1 MSKIIKFEDLKNKKF
16 EKRHVIYIIF
26 AVIMIYIFYSIFL
39 LVRKPTDT
47 VTINSG
53 VVTLEESATG
63 YIIREEQV
71 LKGSN
76 YKNGLTAI
84 VSEGERAAKGQ
95 TIFRYS
101 SGQEDE
107 INSKIEEIN
116 LKLQDA
122 LAKQAK
128 QPIALPTDI
137 KNLDKQIDEKT
148 QNLRNLTDIH
158 TINEYKKEIEELAS
172 KKAKI
177 AGTLSQSGA
186 YIQELTKQKE
196 QYEAQLISDSEYIT
210 APVSGV
216 VSYRVDGLED
226 VLSTNDLSNLTE
238 EKLENLGLK
247 TGKIIST
254 SQEAGK
260 IINNFD
266 CSLATVLNSEAA
278 KNIEVGNKVTITL
291 SSGNEINAE
300 VKYVSKQENDKVL
313 IVFDLKTLTNELTEY
328 RKISFN
334 ITWWSYSGLKV
345 PNSSILEDEQGIKY
359 VIRKKAG
366 VEQKVIV
373 KILKKND
380 KYSVVSAYDNSELE
394 ALGID
399 VKTYSKINQYDNILL
414 YPETK

>member
-1 MSKIIKFEDLKNKKF
+1 MSKIIRFEDLKNKKF
-16 EKRHVIYIIF
+16 EKRHIIYIIF
-26 AVIMIYIFYSIFL
+26 AVIVIDIFYSIFL

-71 LKGSN
+71 LKGNN

-107 INSKIEEIN
+107 IKAKIEEVN

-122 LAKQAK
+122 LAKQTVIT
-128 QPIALPTDI
+128 PTTDI
-137 KNLDKQIDEKT
+137 KNLEKQIDEKT

-158 TINEYKKEIEELAS
+158 TITEYKKEIEELAS

-177 AGTLSQSGA
+177 VGALSQSGA

-226 VLSTNDLSNLTE
+226 ALSTNDLSNLTE

-254 SQEAGK
+254 SQEARK
-260 IINNFD
+260 NN
-266 CSLATVLNSEAA
+266 
-278 KNIEVGNKVTITL
+278 K
-291 SSGNEINAE
+291 
-300 VKYVSKQENDKVL
+300 
-313 IVFDLKTLTNELTEY
+313 
-328 RKISFN
+328 
-334 ITWWSYSGLKV
+334 
-345 PNSSILEDEQGIKY
+345 
-359 VIRKKAG
+359 
-366 VEQKVIV
+366 
-373 KILKKND
+373 
-380 KYSVVSAYDNSELE
+380 
-394 ALGID
+394 
-399 VKTYSKINQYDNILL
+399 
-414 YPETK
+414 

>member
-1 MSKIIKFEDLKNKKF
+1 MSKIIRFEDLKNKKF
-16 EKRHVIYIIF
+16 EKRHIIYIIF
-26 AVIMIYIFYSIFL
+26 AVIVIYIFYSIFL

-71 LKGSN
+71 LKGNN

-107 INSKIEEIN
+107 IKAKIEEVN

-122 LAKQAK
+122 LAKQTITT
-128 QPIALPTDI
+128 PTTDI
-137 KNLDKQIDEKT
+137 KNLEKQIDEKT
-148 QNLRNLTDIH
+148 QNLKNLTDMH
-158 TINEYKKEIEELAS
+158 TITDYKKEIEELAS

-196 QYEAQLISDSEYIT
+196 QYETQLISDSEYIT

-226 VLSTNDLSNLTE
+226 ALSTNDLSNLTE

-254 SQEAGK
+254 SQEARK
-260 IINNFD
+260 NN
-266 CSLATVLNSEAA
+266 
-278 KNIEVGNKVTITL
+278 K
-291 SSGNEINAE
+291 
-300 VKYVSKQENDKVL
+300 
-313 IVFDLKTLTNELTEY
+313 
-328 RKISFN
+328 
-334 ITWWSYSGLKV
+334 
-345 PNSSILEDEQGIKY
+345 
-359 VIRKKAG
+359 
-366 VEQKVIV
+366 
-373 KILKKND
+373 
-380 KYSVVSAYDNSELE
+380 
-394 ALGID
+394 
-399 VKTYSKINQYDNILL
+399 
-414 YPETK
+414 

>member
-1 MSKIIKFEDLKNKKF
+1 MSKIIRFEDLKNKKC
-16 EKRHVIYIIF
+16 EKRHIIYIIF
-26 AVIMIYIFYSIFL
+26 AVIVIYIFYSIFL

-71 LKGSN
+71 LKGNN

-107 INSKIEEIN
+107 IKAKIEEVN

-122 LAKQAK
+122 LAKQTVIT
-128 QPIALPTDI
+128 PTTDI
-137 KNLDKQIDEKT
+137 KNLEKQIDEKT

-158 TINEYKKEIEELAS
+158 TITEYKKEIEELAS

-177 AGTLSQSGA
+177 VGALSQSGA

-226 VLSTNDLSNLTE
+226 ALSTNDLSNLTE

-254 SQEAGK
+254 SQEARK
-260 IINNFD
+260 NN
-266 CSLATVLNSEAA
+266 
-278 KNIEVGNKVTITL
+278 K
-291 SSGNEINAE
+291 
-300 VKYVSKQENDKVL
+300 
-313 IVFDLKTLTNELTEY
+313 
-328 RKISFN
+328 
-334 ITWWSYSGLKV
+334 
-345 PNSSILEDEQGIKY
+345 
-359 VIRKKAG
+359 
-366 VEQKVIV
+366 
-373 KILKKND
+373 
-380 KYSVVSAYDNSELE
+380 
-394 ALGID
+394 
-399 VKTYSKINQYDNILL
+399 
-414 YPETK
+414 

>member
-1 MSKIIKFEDLKNKKF
+1 MSKIIRFEDLKNKKF
-16 EKRHVIYIIF
+16 EKRHIIYIIF
-26 AVIMIYIFYSIFL
+26 AVIVIYIFYSIFL

-71 LKGSN
+71 LKGNN

-107 INSKIEEIN
+107 IKAKIEEVN

-122 LAKQAK
+122 LAKQTVIT
-128 QPIALPTDI
+128 PTTDI
-137 KNLDKQIDEKT
+137 KNLEKQIDEKT

-158 TINEYKKEIEELAS
+158 TITEYKKEIEELAS

-177 AGTLSQSGA
+177 VGALSQSGA

-226 VLSTNDLSNLTE
+226 ALSTNVLSNLTE

-254 SQEAGK
+254 SQEARK
-260 IINNFD
+260 NN
-266 CSLATVLNSEAA
+266 
-278 KNIEVGNKVTITL
+278 K
-291 SSGNEINAE
+291 
-300 VKYVSKQENDKVL
+300 
-313 IVFDLKTLTNELTEY
+313 
-328 RKISFN
+328 
-334 ITWWSYSGLKV
+334 
-345 PNSSILEDEQGIKY
+345 
-359 VIRKKAG
+359 
-366 VEQKVIV
+366 
-373 KILKKND
+373 
-380 KYSVVSAYDNSELE
+380 
-394 ALGID
+394 
-399 VKTYSKINQYDNILL
+399 
-414 YPETK
+414 

>member
-1 MSKIIKFEDLKNKKF
+1 MSKIIRFEDLKNKKF
-16 EKRHVIYIIF
+16 EKRHIIYIIF
-26 AVIMIYIFYSIFL
+26 AVIVIYIFYSIFL
-39 LVRKPTDT
+39 LVRKPPDT

-71 LKGSN
+71 LKGNN

-107 INSKIEEIN
+107 IKAKIEEVN

-122 LAKQAK
+122 LAKQTVIT
-128 QPIALPTDI
+128 PTTDI
-137 KNLDKQIDEKT
+137 KNLEKQIDEKT

-158 TINEYKKEIEELAS
+158 TITEYKKEIEELAS

-177 AGTLSQSGA
+177 VGALSQSGA

-226 VLSTNDLSNLTE
+226 ALSTNDLSNLTE

-254 SQEAGK
+254 SQEARK
-260 IINNFD
+260 NN
-266 CSLATVLNSEAA
+266 
-278 KNIEVGNKVTITL
+278 K
-291 SSGNEINAE
+291 
-300 VKYVSKQENDKVL
+300 
-313 IVFDLKTLTNELTEY
+313 
-328 RKISFN
+328 
-334 ITWWSYSGLKV
+334 
-345 PNSSILEDEQGIKY
+345 
-359 VIRKKAG
+359 
-366 VEQKVIV
+366 
-373 KILKKND
+373 
-380 KYSVVSAYDNSELE
+380 
-394 ALGID
+394 
-399 VKTYSKINQYDNILL
+399 
-414 YPETK
+414 

>member
-1 MSKIIKFEDLKNKKF
+1 MHFLENKKF
-16 EKRHVIYIIF
+16 EKRHIIYIIF
-26 AVIMIYIFYSIFL
+26 AVIVIYIFYSIFL

-71 LKGSN
+71 LKGNN

-107 INSKIEEIN
+107 IKAKIEEVN

-122 LAKQAK
+122 LAKQTVIT
-128 QPIALPTDI
+128 PTTDI
-137 KNLDKQIDEKT
+137 KNLEKQIDEKT

-158 TINEYKKEIEELAS
+158 TITEYKKEIEELAS

-177 AGTLSQSGA
+177 VGALSQSGA

-226 VLSTNDLSNLTE
+226 ALSTNDLSNLTE

-254 SQEAGK
+254 SQEARK
-260 IINNFD
+260 NN
-266 CSLATVLNSEAA
+266 
-278 KNIEVGNKVTITL
+278 K
-291 SSGNEINAE
+291 
-300 VKYVSKQENDKVL
+300 
-313 IVFDLKTLTNELTEY
+313 
-328 RKISFN
+328 
-334 ITWWSYSGLKV
+334 
-345 PNSSILEDEQGIKY
+345 
-359 VIRKKAG
+359 
-366 VEQKVIV
+366 
-373 KILKKND
+373 
-380 KYSVVSAYDNSELE
+380 
-394 ALGID
+394 
-399 VKTYSKINQYDNILL
+399 
-414 YPETK
+414 

>member
-1 MSKIIKFEDLKNKKF
+1 MSKIIRFEDLKNKKF
-16 EKRHVIYIIF
+16 EKRHIIYIIF
-26 AVIMIYIFYSIFL
+26 AVIVIYIFYSIFL

-71 LKGSN
+71 LKGNN

-107 INSKIEEIN
+107 IKAKIEEVN

-122 LAKQAK
+122 LAKQTVIT
-128 QPIALPTDI
+128 PTTDI
-137 KNLDKQIDEKT
+137 KNLEQQIDEKT

-158 TINEYKKEIEELAS
+158 TITEYKKEIEELAS

-177 AGTLSQSGA
+177 VGALSQSGA

-226 VLSTNDLSNLTE
+226 ALSTNDLSNLTE

-254 SQEAGK
+254 SQEARK
-260 IINNFD
+260 NN
-266 CSLATVLNSEAA
+266 
-278 KNIEVGNKVTITL
+278 K
-291 SSGNEINAE
+291 
-300 VKYVSKQENDKVL
+300 
-313 IVFDLKTLTNELTEY
+313 
-328 RKISFN
+328 
-334 ITWWSYSGLKV
+334 
-345 PNSSILEDEQGIKY
+345 
-359 VIRKKAG
+359 
-366 VEQKVIV
+366 
-373 KILKKND
+373 
-380 KYSVVSAYDNSELE
+380 
-394 ALGID
+394 
-399 VKTYSKINQYDNILL
+399 
-414 YPETK
+414 

>member
-1 MSKIIKFEDLKNKKF
+1 MSKIIRFEDLKNKKF
-16 EKRHVIYIIF
+16 EKRHIIYIIF
-26 AVIMIYIFYSIFL
+26 AVIVIYIFYSIFL

-71 LKGSN
+71 LKGNN

-107 INSKIEEIN
+107 IKAKIEEVN

-122 LAKQAK
+122 LAKQTVIT
-128 QPIALPTDI
+128 PTTDI
-137 KNLDKQIDEKT
+137 KNLEKQIDEKT

-158 TINEYKKEIEELAS
+158 TITEYKKEIEELAS
-172 KKAKI
+172 KKAEI
-177 AGTLSQSGA
+177 VGALSQSGA

-226 VLSTNDLSNLTE
+226 ALSTNDLSNLTE

-254 SQEAGK
+254 SQEARK
-260 IINNFD
+260 NN
-266 CSLATVLNSEAA
+266 
-278 KNIEVGNKVTITL
+278 K
-291 SSGNEINAE
+291 
-300 VKYVSKQENDKVL
+300 
-313 IVFDLKTLTNELTEY
+313 
-328 RKISFN
+328 
-334 ITWWSYSGLKV
+334 
-345 PNSSILEDEQGIKY
+345 
-359 VIRKKAG
+359 
-366 VEQKVIV
+366 
-373 KILKKND
+373 
-380 KYSVVSAYDNSELE
+380 
-394 ALGID
+394 
-399 VKTYSKINQYDNILL
+399 
-414 YPETK
+414 

>member
-1 MSKIIKFEDLKNKKF
+1 MSKIIRFEDLKNKKF
-16 EKRHVIYIIF
+16 EKRHIIYIIF
-26 AVIMIYIFYSIFL
+26 AVIVIYIFYSIFL

-71 LKGSN
+71 LK
-76 YKNGLTAI
+76 
-84 VSEGERAAKGQ
+84 VSEWERAAKGQ

-107 INSKIEEIN
+107 IKAKIEEVN

-122 LAKQAK
+122 LAKQTVIT
-128 QPIALPTDI
+128 PTTDI
-137 KNLDKQIDEKT
+137 KNLEKQIDEKT

-158 TINEYKKEIEELAS
+158 TITEYKKEIEELAS

-177 AGTLSQSGA
+177 VGALSQSGA

-226 VLSTNDLSNLTE
+226 ALSTNDLSNLTE

-254 SQEAGK
+254 SQEARK
-260 IINNFD
+260 NN
-266 CSLATVLNSEAA
+266 
-278 KNIEVGNKVTITL
+278 K
-291 SSGNEINAE
+291 
-300 VKYVSKQENDKVL
+300 
-313 IVFDLKTLTNELTEY
+313 
-328 RKISFN
+328 
-334 ITWWSYSGLKV
+334 
-345 PNSSILEDEQGIKY
+345 
-359 VIRKKAG
+359 
-366 VEQKVIV
+366 
-373 KILKKND
+373 
-380 KYSVVSAYDNSELE
+380 
-394 ALGID
+394 
-399 VKTYSKINQYDNILL
+399 
-414 YPETK
+414 

>member
-1 MSKIIKFEDLKNKKF
+1 MSKIIRFEDLKNKKF
-16 EKRHVIYIIF
+16 EKRHIIYIIF
-26 AVIMIYIFYSIFL
+26 AIIVIYIFYSIFL

-71 LKGSN
+71 LKGNN

-107 INSKIEEIN
+107 IKAKIEEVN

-122 LAKQAK
+122 LAKQTVIT
-128 QPIALPTDI
+128 PTTDI
-137 KNLDKQIDEKT
+137 KNLEKQIDEKT

-158 TINEYKKEIEELAS
+158 TITEYKKEIEELAS

-177 AGTLSQSGA
+177 VGALSQSGA
-186 YIQELTKQKE
+186 YIQELTKQK
-196 QYEAQLISDSEYIT
+196 YEAQLISDSEYIT

-226 VLSTNDLSNLTE
+226 ALSTNDLSNLTE

-254 SQEAGK
+254 SQEARK
-260 IINNFD
+260 NN
-266 CSLATVLNSEAA
+266 
-278 KNIEVGNKVTITL
+278 K
-291 SSGNEINAE
+291 
-300 VKYVSKQENDKVL
+300 
-313 IVFDLKTLTNELTEY
+313 
-328 RKISFN
+328 
-334 ITWWSYSGLKV
+334 
-345 PNSSILEDEQGIKY
+345 
-359 VIRKKAG
+359 
-366 VEQKVIV
+366 
-373 KILKKND
+373 
-380 KYSVVSAYDNSELE
+380 
-394 ALGID
+394 
-399 VKTYSKINQYDNILL
+399 
-414 YPETK
+414 

>member
-1 MSKIIKFEDLKNKKF
+1 MSKIIRFEDLKNKKF
-16 EKRHVIYIIF
+16 EKRHIIYIIF
-26 AVIMIYIFYSIFL
+26 AVIVIYIFYSIFL

-71 LKGSN
+71 LKGNN

-107 INSKIEEIN
+107 IKAKIEEVN

-122 LAKQAK
+122 LAKQTITT
-128 QPIALPTDI
+128 PTTDI
-137 KNLDKQIDEKT
+137 KNLEKQIDEKT

-158 TINEYKKEIEELAS
+158 TITEYKKEIEELAS

-177 AGTLSQSGA
+177 VGALSQSGA

-226 VLSTNDLSNLTE
+226 ALSTNDLSNLTE

-254 SQEAGK
+254 SQEARK
-260 IINNFD
+260 NN
-266 CSLATVLNSEAA
+266 
-278 KNIEVGNKVTITL
+278 K
-291 SSGNEINAE
+291 
-300 VKYVSKQENDKVL
+300 
-313 IVFDLKTLTNELTEY
+313 
-328 RKISFN
+328 
-334 ITWWSYSGLKV
+334 
-345 PNSSILEDEQGIKY
+345 
-359 VIRKKAG
+359 
-366 VEQKVIV
+366 
-373 KILKKND
+373 
-380 KYSVVSAYDNSELE
+380 
-394 ALGID
+394 
-399 VKTYSKINQYDNILL
+399 
-414 YPETK
+414 

>member
-1 MSKIIKFEDLKNKKF
+1 MSKIIRFEDLKNKKF
-16 EKRHVIYIIF
+16 EKRHIIYIIF
-26 AVIMIYIFYSIFL
+26 AVIVIYIFYSIFL

-71 LKGSN
+71 LKGNN

-107 INSKIEEIN
+107 IKAKIEEVN

-122 LAKQAK
+122 LAKQTV
-128 QPIALPTDI
+128 IT
-137 KNLDKQIDEKT
+137 
-148 QNLRNLTDIH
+148 
-158 TINEYKKEIEELAS
+158 LAS

-177 AGTLSQSGA
+177 VGALSQSGA

-226 VLSTNDLSNLTE
+226 ALSTNDLSNLTE

-254 SQEAGK
+254 SQEARK
-260 IINNFD
+260 NN
-266 CSLATVLNSEAA
+266 
-278 KNIEVGNKVTITL
+278 K
-291 SSGNEINAE
+291 
-300 VKYVSKQENDKVL
+300 
-313 IVFDLKTLTNELTEY
+313 
-328 RKISFN
+328 
-334 ITWWSYSGLKV
+334 
-345 PNSSILEDEQGIKY
+345 
-359 VIRKKAG
+359 
-366 VEQKVIV
+366 
-373 KILKKND
+373 
-380 KYSVVSAYDNSELE
+380 
-394 ALGID
+394 
-399 VKTYSKINQYDNILL
+399 
-414 YPETK
+414 

>member
-1 MSKIIKFEDLKNKKF
+1 MSKIIRFEDLKNKKF
-16 EKRHVIYIIF
+16 EKRHIIYIIF
-26 AVIMIYIFYSIFL
+26 AIIVIYIFYSIFL

-71 LKGSN
+71 LKGNN

-107 INSKIEEIN
+107 IKAKIEEVN

-122 LAKQAK
+122 LAKQTVIT
-128 QPIALPTDI
+128 PTTDI
-137 KNLDKQIDEKT
+137 KNLEKQIDEKT

-158 TINEYKKEIEELAS
+158 TITEYKKEIEELAS

-177 AGTLSQSGA
+177 VGALSQSGA

-226 VLSTNDLSNLTE
+226 ALSTNDLSNLTE

-247 TGKIIST
+247 TGKIVST
-254 SQEAGK
+254 SQEARK
-260 IINNFD
+260 NN
-266 CSLATVLNSEAA
+266 
-278 KNIEVGNKVTITL
+278 K
-291 SSGNEINAE
+291 
-300 VKYVSKQENDKVL
+300 
-313 IVFDLKTLTNELTEY
+313 
-328 RKISFN
+328 
-334 ITWWSYSGLKV
+334 
-345 PNSSILEDEQGIKY
+345 
-359 VIRKKAG
+359 
-366 VEQKVIV
+366 
-373 KILKKND
+373 
-380 KYSVVSAYDNSELE
+380 
-394 ALGID
+394 
-399 VKTYSKINQYDNILL
+399 
-414 YPETK
+414 

>member
-1 MSKIIKFEDLKNKKF
+1 MSKIIRFEDLKNKKF
-16 EKRHVIYIIF
+16 EKRHIIYIIF
-26 AVIMIYIFYSIFL
+26 AVIVIYIFYSIFL

-71 LKGSN
+71 LKGNN

-107 INSKIEEIN
+107 IKAKIEEVN

-122 LAKQAK
+122 LAKQTVIT
-128 QPIALPTDI
+128 PTTDI
-137 KNLDKQIDEKT
+137 KNLEKRIDEKT

-158 TINEYKKEIEELAS
+158 TITEYKKEIEELAS

-177 AGTLSQSGA
+177 VGALSQSGA

-226 VLSTNDLSNLTE
+226 ALSTNDLSNLTE

-254 SQEAGK
+254 SQEARK
-260 IINNFD
+260 NN
-266 CSLATVLNSEAA
+266 
-278 KNIEVGNKVTITL
+278 K
-291 SSGNEINAE
+291 
-300 VKYVSKQENDKVL
+300 
-313 IVFDLKTLTNELTEY
+313 
-328 RKISFN
+328 
-334 ITWWSYSGLKV
+334 
-345 PNSSILEDEQGIKY
+345 
-359 VIRKKAG
+359 
-366 VEQKVIV
+366 
-373 KILKKND
+373 
-380 KYSVVSAYDNSELE
+380 
-394 ALGID
+394 
-399 VKTYSKINQYDNILL
+399 
-414 YPETK
+414 

>member
-1 MSKIIKFEDLKNKKF
+1 MSKIIRFEDLKNKKF
-16 EKRHVIYIIF
+16 EKRHIIYIIF
-26 AVIMIYIFYSIFL
+26 AVIVIYIFYSIFL

-71 LKGSN
+71 LKGNN

-107 INSKIEEIN
+107 IKAKIEEVN

-122 LAKQAK
+122 LAKQTVIT
-128 QPIALPTDI
+128 PTTDI
-137 KNLDKQIDEKT
+137 KNLEKQIDEKT

-158 TINEYKKEIEELAS
+158 TITEYKKEIEELAS

-177 AGTLSQSGA
+177 VGALSQSGA
-186 YIQELTKQKE
+186 YIQELTKQN
-196 QYEAQLISDSEYIT
+196 EAQLISDSEYIT

-226 VLSTNDLSNLTE
+226 ALSTNDLSNLTE

-254 SQEAGK
+254 SQEARK
-260 IINNFD
+260 NN
-266 CSLATVLNSEAA
+266 
-278 KNIEVGNKVTITL
+278 K
-291 SSGNEINAE
+291 
-300 VKYVSKQENDKVL
+300 
-313 IVFDLKTLTNELTEY
+313 
-328 RKISFN
+328 
-334 ITWWSYSGLKV
+334 
-345 PNSSILEDEQGIKY
+345 
-359 VIRKKAG
+359 
-366 VEQKVIV
+366 
-373 KILKKND
+373 
-380 KYSVVSAYDNSELE
+380 
-394 ALGID
+394 
-399 VKTYSKINQYDNILL
+399 
-414 YPETK
+414 

>member
-1 MSKIIKFEDLKNKKF
+1 MSKIIRFEDLKNKKF
-16 EKRHVIYIIF
+16 EKRHIIYIIF
-26 AVIMIYIFYSIFL
+26 AVIVIYIFYSIFL

-71 LKGSN
+71 LKGNN

-107 INSKIEEIN
+107 IKAKIEEVN

-122 LAKQAK
+122 LAKQTVIT
-128 QPIALPTDI
+128 PTTDI
-137 KNLDKQIDEKT
+137 KNLEKQIDEKT

-158 TINEYKKEIEELAS
+158 TITEYKKEIEELAS

-177 AGTLSQSGA
+177 VGALSQSGA

-226 VLSTNDLSNLTE
+226 ALSTNDLSNLTE

-254 SQEAGK
+254 SQEAR
-260 IINNFD
+260 
-266 CSLATVLNSEAA
+266 
-278 KNIEVGNKVTITL
+278 KNHK
-291 SSGNEINAE
+291 
-300 VKYVSKQENDKVL
+300 
-313 IVFDLKTLTNELTEY
+313 
-328 RKISFN
+328 
-334 ITWWSYSGLKV
+334 
-345 PNSSILEDEQGIKY
+345 
-359 VIRKKAG
+359 
-366 VEQKVIV
+366 
-373 KILKKND
+373 
-380 KYSVVSAYDNSELE
+380 
-394 ALGID
+394 
-399 VKTYSKINQYDNILL
+399 
-414 YPETK
+414 

>member
-1 MSKIIKFEDLKNKKF
+1 MSKIIRFEDLKNKKF
-16 EKRHVIYIIF
+16 EKRHIIYIIF
-26 AVIMIYIFYSIFL
+26 AVIVIYIFYSIFL

-71 LKGSN
+71 LKGNN

-107 INSKIEEIN
+107 IKAKIEEVN

-122 LAKQAK
+122 LAKQTVIT
-128 QPIALPTDI
+128 PTTDI
-137 KNLDKQIDEKT
+137 KNLEKQIDEKT

-158 TINEYKKEIEELAS
+158 TITEYKKEIEELAS
-172 KKAKI
+172 KQAKI
-177 AGTLSQSGA
+177 VGALSQSGA

-226 VLSTNDLSNLTE
+226 ALSTNDLSNLTE

-254 SQEAGK
+254 SQEARK
-260 IINNFD
+260 NN
-266 CSLATVLNSEAA
+266 
-278 KNIEVGNKVTITL
+278 K
-291 SSGNEINAE
+291 
-300 VKYVSKQENDKVL
+300 
-313 IVFDLKTLTNELTEY
+313 
-328 RKISFN
+328 
-334 ITWWSYSGLKV
+334 
-345 PNSSILEDEQGIKY
+345 
-359 VIRKKAG
+359 
-366 VEQKVIV
+366 
-373 KILKKND
+373 
-380 KYSVVSAYDNSELE
+380 
-394 ALGID
+394 
-399 VKTYSKINQYDNILL
+399 
-414 YPETK
+414 

>member
-1 MSKIIKFEDLKNKKF
+1 MSKIIKFEDLKNKKL
-16 EKRHVIYIIF
+16 EKKHIVYLIF
-26 AVIMIYIFYSIFL
+26 AIIMIYIFYSIFL
-39 LVRKPTDT
+39 LVRKPNDT

-53 VVTLEESATG
+53 VLTLEESATG
-63 YIIREEQV
+63 YIIRDEKV
-71 LKGSN
+71 LKGNN

-95 TIFRYS
+95 TVFRYS
-101 SGQEDE
+101 SNQEEE
-107 INSKIEEIN
+107 IKSKIEQIN
-116 LKLQDA
+116 LKIQDA
-122 LAKQAK
+122 LSK
-128 QPIALPTDI
+128 QPTIFSTDI
-137 KNLDKQIDEKT
+137 KNLDKQIDEKI
-148 QNLRNLTDIH
+148 QNLRDSTDMH
-158 TINEYKKEIEELAS
+158 TITEYKKEIEEIVG

-177 AGTLSQSGA
+177 AGNLSQSGA

-196 QYEAQLISDSEYIT
+196 EYEQQLTADSEYIT

-226 VLSTNDLSNLTE
+226 TLSTEDLSNLTE

-254 SQEAGK
+254 SQDAGK

-266 CSLATVLNSEAA
+266 CSLATVLSSEAA

-291 SSGNEINAE
+291 SSGNEINSE
-300 VKYVSKQENDKVL
+300 VKYVAKQDDDKVL
-313 IVFDLKTLTNELTEY
+313 IVFDLKTLTDELTQY

-345 PNSSILEDEQGIKY
+345 PNSAILEDEQGLKY

-366 VEQKVIV
+366 LEQKIIV
-373 KILKKND
+373 KVLKKND
-380 KYSVVSAYDNSELE
+380 KYSVVGTYNNSELE

-399 VKTYSKINQYDNILL
+399 AKGYIKISQYDNILL
-414 YPETK
+414 YPEAK

>member
-1 MSKIIKFEDLKNKKF
+1 MSKIIRFEDLKNKKF
-16 EKRHVIYIIF
+16 EKRHIIYIIF
-26 AVIMIYIFYSIFL
+26 AVIVIYIFYSIFL

-71 LKGSN
+71 LKGNN

-107 INSKIEEIN
+107 IKAKIEEVN

-122 LAKQAK
+122 LAKQTVIT
-128 QPIALPTDI
+128 PTTDI
-137 KNLDKQIDEKT
+137 KNLEKQIDEKT

-158 TINEYKKEIEELAS
+158 TITEYKKEIEELAS

-177 AGTLSQSGA
+177 VGALSQSGA

-226 VLSTNDLSNLTE
+226 ALSTNDLSNLTE
-238 EKLENLGLK
+238 EKLEKLGLK

-254 SQEAGK
+254 SQEARK
-260 IINNFD
+260 NN
-266 CSLATVLNSEAA
+266 
-278 KNIEVGNKVTITL
+278 K
-291 SSGNEINAE
+291 
-300 VKYVSKQENDKVL
+300 
-313 IVFDLKTLTNELTEY
+313 
-328 RKISFN
+328 
-334 ITWWSYSGLKV
+334 
-345 PNSSILEDEQGIKY
+345 
-359 VIRKKAG
+359 
-366 VEQKVIV
+366 
-373 KILKKND
+373 
-380 KYSVVSAYDNSELE
+380 
-394 ALGID
+394 
-399 VKTYSKINQYDNILL
+399 
-414 YPETK
+414 

>member
-1 MSKIIKFEDLKNKKF
+1 MSKIIRFEDLKNKKF
-16 EKRHVIYIIF
+16 EKRHIIYIIF
-26 AVIMIYIFYSIFL
+26 AVIVIYIFYSIFL

-71 LKGSN
+71 LKGNN

-84 VSEGERAAKGQ
+84 VSEGERGAKGQ

-107 INSKIEEIN
+107 IKAKIEEVN

-122 LAKQAK
+122 LAKQTVIT
-128 QPIALPTDI
+128 PTTDI
-137 KNLDKQIDEKT
+137 KNLEKQIDEKT

-158 TINEYKKEIEELAS
+158 TITEYKKEIEELAS

-177 AGTLSQSGA
+177 VGALSQSGA

-226 VLSTNDLSNLTE
+226 ALSTNDLSNLTE

-254 SQEAGK
+254 SQEARK
-260 IINNFD
+260 NN
-266 CSLATVLNSEAA
+266 
-278 KNIEVGNKVTITL
+278 K
-291 SSGNEINAE
+291 
-300 VKYVSKQENDKVL
+300 
-313 IVFDLKTLTNELTEY
+313 
-328 RKISFN
+328 
-334 ITWWSYSGLKV
+334 
-345 PNSSILEDEQGIKY
+345 
-359 VIRKKAG
+359 
-366 VEQKVIV
+366 
-373 KILKKND
+373 
-380 KYSVVSAYDNSELE
+380 
-394 ALGID
+394 
-399 VKTYSKINQYDNILL
+399 
-414 YPETK
+414 

>member
-1 MSKIIKFEDLKNKKF
+1 MSKIIRFEDLKNKKF
-16 EKRHVIYIIF
+16 EKRHIIYIIF
-26 AVIMIYIFYSIFL
+26 AVIVIYIFYSIFL

-71 LKGSN
+71 LKGNN

-107 INSKIEEIN
+107 IKAKIEEVN
-116 LKLQDA
+116 FKLQDA
-122 LAKQAK
+122 LAKQTVIT
-128 QPIALPTDI
+128 PTTDI
-137 KNLDKQIDEKT
+137 KNLEKQIDEKT

-158 TINEYKKEIEELAS
+158 TITEYKKEIEELAS

-177 AGTLSQSGA
+177 VGTLSQSGA

-226 VLSTNDLSNLTE
+226 ALSTNDLSNLTE

-254 SQEAGK
+254 SQEARK
-260 IINNFD
+260 NN
-266 CSLATVLNSEAA
+266 
-278 KNIEVGNKVTITL
+278 K
-291 SSGNEINAE
+291 
-300 VKYVSKQENDKVL
+300 
-313 IVFDLKTLTNELTEY
+313 
-328 RKISFN
+328 
-334 ITWWSYSGLKV
+334 
-345 PNSSILEDEQGIKY
+345 
-359 VIRKKAG
+359 
-366 VEQKVIV
+366 
-373 KILKKND
+373 
-380 KYSVVSAYDNSELE
+380 
-394 ALGID
+394 
-399 VKTYSKINQYDNILL
+399 
-414 YPETK
+414 